1 MKVLILSASI
11 GMGHVRA
18 GNAIEK
24 EMHRVAASVRHEDAL
39 DFANAPFRTLYR
51 KAYFD
56 LVANAPELLG
66 LAYEYSEKEWKNLHH
81 GMAFERLNIQKLVGM
96 VEAFGPDVVISTHS
110 LPADMISWLLCK
122 KEISCK
128 HVVVLTDFDV
138 HPVWLC
144 HHYSRY
150 FVPLEETKEHL
161 VALGLERERVV
172 VTGIPIDSV
181 FAQKKDKRQMRIKH
195 NLDPDRKTILISAG
209 GLGMGPVEELLCEL
223 MKLPG
228 RNQIVTV
235 CGSNSELESST
246 GTFARKVSRVDGN
259 LIEVVGYTD
268 EMDEYMSASDLILGK
283 CGGLTSSEALAKG
296 LVFAI
301 VSPVPGQEERNADH
315 LLEEGAAIRC
325 NNLPVLSYKIEQ
337 LFGNM
342 ERMEAMR
349 LNALRLGKPDAAK
362 TIAAEVL
369 SLMEKDGMC
378 ATYPRSHI
386 CEG

>member
-1 MKVLILSASI
+1 MRVLILSASI

-24 EMHRVAASVRHEDAL
+24 EMRSQAESVRHEDAL
-39 DFANAPFRTLYR
+39 NFANAPFRNLYR

-66 LAYEYSEKEWKNLHH
+66 LAYEYSDKEWKNLHH
-81 GMAFERLNIQKLVGM
+81 GMAFERLNIQKLIGM
-96 VEAFGPDVVISTHS
+96 VEGFSPDVVISTHS

-122 KEISCK
+122 KKISCK

-161 VALGLERERVV
+161 VALGLEKRRVV
-172 VTGIPIDSV
+172 VTGIPIDPV
-181 FAQKKDKRQMRIKH
+181 FAQMKDKRQMRIKH
-195 NLDPDRKTILISAG
+195 NLDPDRRTILISAG

-223 MKLPG
+223 MRLPG
-228 RNQIVTV
+228 ENQIVTV
-235 CGSNSELESST
+235 CGSNSELKIST
-246 GTFARKVSRVDGN
+246 DTFAQKVSRFDGN
-259 LIEVVGYTD
+259 LIKVVGYTD

-296 LVFAI
+296 LVFVI

-325 NNLPVLSYKIEQ
+325 NNLPVLSYKIEN
-337 LFGNM
+337 LLGNK
-342 ERMEAMR
+342 ERLQAMR
-349 LNALRLGKPDAAK
+349 SNALKLGKPDAARQ
-362 TIAAEVL
+362 IADEVI
-369 SLMEKDGMC
+369 SLMEKDGIC
-378 ATYPRSHI
+378 ATYPRTHV